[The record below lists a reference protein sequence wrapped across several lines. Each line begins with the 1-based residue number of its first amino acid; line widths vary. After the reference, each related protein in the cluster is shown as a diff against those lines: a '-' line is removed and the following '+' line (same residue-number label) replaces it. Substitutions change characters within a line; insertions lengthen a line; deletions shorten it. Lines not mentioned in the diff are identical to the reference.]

1 MLSGLLKRLFSSQD
15 LEQRVRER
23 LDTWGPWLA
32 PLQDALAPLGAPQNN
47 VLSSAPQAD
56 LLRGAP
62 QGDLLRSVPQE
73 DSLRS
78 VGRDP
83 GYEDAFFALKDEVT
97 KLSNIDDAL
106 IVRSCEQ
113 LLKEVGKDL
122 RVAGYYAF
130 ARLRQDGPAGFADG
144 LELTAAL
151 VDRFGISLLPARA
164 EAKKGALEWLAATRM
179 VDLLASRHEF
189 APADLERAIAALDLL
204 VTRTGE
210 WPEAARPN
218 LQPLVARFE
227 RHDEPPRSAES
238 GTGTASRAT
247 ADSTAVPG
255 TVSST
260 RDLLEQTRTMAS
272 YLRDQENGYLPSAR
286 LVRTVRWDTLH
297 EVPPADG
304 QSRTRLVPPRSELR
318 QQMKR
323 LVLQKQWHELLE
335 RVEGAFMEGVNHLW
349 FDLQYFQHVALDH
362 VGTPYNTWRELLRAD
377 FALFLE
383 RLPGIERLAFNDG
396 TPFSDDATLEWIARH
411 AVVRDLEAGETVAP
425 LSVSVDHE
433 DGAAGDWPEIEAQ
446 ARDIVASQ
454 SLEAAF
460 AWLEML
466 PGLRTERQRYL
477 QRLVMA
483 RLADH
488 AGRMDAALP
497 LLAELDAA
505 AQTVPLVRWE
515 PALAFEVKHQLL
527 KALTSISNRKDADK
541 PALGRRIEQLR
552 GELTVLDPARMLTLS

>member
-1 MLSGLLKRLFSSQD
+1 MLPNLLKALFPSRD
-15 LEQRVRER
+15 PEQLVRER
-23 LDTWGPWLA
+23 IDTWGAWLQ
-32 PLQDALAPLGAPQNN
+32 PLPGA
-47 VLSSAPQAD
+47 D
-56 LLRGAP
+56 G
-62 QGDLLRSVPQE
+62 
-73 DSLRS
+73 

-97 KLSNIDDAL
+97 KLSGIDDAL
-106 IVRSCEQ
+106 IVRSCEP
-113 LLKEVGKDL
+113 LIKEIGKDL

-151 VDRFGISLLPARA
+151 VDRFGEALLPARA
-164 EAKKGALEWLAATRM
+164 EAKKGALEWLATTRM
-179 VDLLASRHEF
+179 MELLAGHDDF
-189 APADLERAIAALDLL
+189 APADLQRAIAALDLL
-204 VTRTGE
+204 VTRTGA
-210 WPEAARPN
+210 WPEPARPN

-227 RHDEPPRSAES
+227 HNDGLPRTPES
-238 GTGTASRAT
+238 GNSTSSLSTPGSAPASG
-247 ADSTAVPG
+247 S
-255 TVSST
+255 VSST
-260 RDLLEQTRTMAS
+260 RDLLEQTRAMATW
-272 YLRDQENGYLPSAR
+272 LRAQDNGYLPSTR

-297 EVPPADG
+297 EVPPADL
-304 QSRTRLVPPRSELR
+304 QSRTRLVPPRAELR

-349 FDLQYFQHVALDH
+349 FDLQCFQHVALDH
-362 VGTPYNTWRELLRAD
+362 AGAPYRAWRDLLRAD

-396 TPFSDDATLEWIARH
+396 TPFADDATLDWIAQH

-425 LSVSVDHE
+425 LPVSADNE

-446 ARDIVASQ
+446 ARDLAASQ

-460 AWLEML
+460 AWLGAL
-466 PGLRTERQRYL
+466 PGVKSERQRYL
-477 QRLVMA
+477 QRFVMA

-488 AGRMDAALP
+488 ASRADTALP

-505 AQTVPLVRWE
+505 AQSVTLIRWE
-515 PALAFEVKHQLL
+515 PALAFEVKHQLIKAL
-527 KALTSISNRKDADK
+527 KAMSNRKDADK
-541 PALGRRIEQLR
+541 PALARRIEQLQ
-552 GELTVLDPARMLTLS
+552 GELVVLDPARTLTLS

>member
-1 MLSGLLKRLFSSQD
+1 MLSGLLKRLFPSQD

-47 VLSSAPQAD
+47 VLSSA
-56 LLRGAP
+56 
-62 QGDLLRSVPQE
+62 PQE

-179 VDLLASRHEF
+179 VDLLASHHEF

-247 ADSTAVPG
+247 PDSTAVPG

-425 LSVSVDHE
+425 LPVSADNE

-488 AGRMDAALP
+488 AGRMDTALP

-527 KALTSISNRKDADK
+527 KALTSMGNRKDADK